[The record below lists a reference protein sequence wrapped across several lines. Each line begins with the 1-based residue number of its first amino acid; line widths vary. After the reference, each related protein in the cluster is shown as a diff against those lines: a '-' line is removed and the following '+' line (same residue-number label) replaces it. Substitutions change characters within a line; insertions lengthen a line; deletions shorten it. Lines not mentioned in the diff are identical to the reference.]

1 MMAVY
6 RGTDGA
12 DNRTGTSLNDR
23 LYGLLGNDTLKGA
36 AGDDY
41 LSGGRGDDS
50 LDGGVGRDQLDG
62 GDGADVLFGG
72 DGDDYLDGGQDSVRD
87 KLYGGAG
94 DDIVQAR
101 ANDVADGGAGDVDTL
116 ILTTDFAD
124 IGGDATLYRIDL
136 SGIDGPAFA
145 STGFAAVKAMN
156 FEQANVVIADAA
168 ARSTITGS
176 KGHDVI
182 AVSVA
187 EGQTS
192 GVTIR
197 GGAGNDELTGS
208 SLNDVIY
215 GDAGEDIIDGGAGA
229 DVLFGGAGSDL
240 FHAVL
245 EFTYPGGP
253 KQAIDTIRDF
263 DADDYILVT
272 DEIYTGFG
280 PSFETLDLTN
290 PFVFGAA
297 PKANSTGGQFLYNT
311 TSGLLS
317 YDPDG
322 KGSEAAIALYK
333 LAGAPVLTVNDFIL
347 DI

>member
-1 MMAVY
+1 MTVY

-12 DNRTGTSLNDR
+12 DNRSGTSLNDR

-50 LDGGVGRDQLDG
+50 LDGGIGSDQLDG
-62 GDGADVLFGG
+62 GDGADILFGG
-72 DGDDYLDGGQDSVRD
+72 EGNDHLDGGQDSVRD

-94 DDIVQAR
+94 DDLVQAR
-101 ANDVADGGAGDVDTL
+101 ASDIADGGAGGIDTL

-136 SGIDGPAFA
+136 SGIDADAYA
-145 STGFAAVKAMN
+145 STGFAGVKAMN
-156 FEQANVVIADAA
+156 FEQANVFIADAA

-187 EGQTS
+187 EGETS

-197 GGAGNDELTGS
+197 GGSGNDELTGS
-208 SLNDVIY
+208 SLKDVIY
-215 GDAGEDIIDGGAGA
+215 GDAGDDIIDGGAGA
-229 DVLFGGAGSDL
+229 DVLYGGAGSDL

-253 KQAIDTIRDF
+253 KQAVDSIRDF
-263 DADDYILVT
+263 GADDFILVT
-272 DEIYTGFG
+272 DDIYSGFG
-280 PSFETLDLTN
+280 PSFETLDLNN
-290 PFVFGAA
+290 PLVSGSA

-322 KGSEAAIALYK
+322 KGSQAAIDLYK
-333 LAGAPVLTVNDFIL
+333 LTGAPTLTVNDFIL